1 MAFGRRIGRA
11 QLERYAGKTLVE
23 VADKNPDI
31 LKLGASRR
39 NVSLVYLDIWG
50 FTEVTNYASP
60 QAVVDLL
67 VDYFARMTRVIRG
80 NKGFVD
86 KFFGDAIFSIFGA
99 PREDAQHPHS
109 ASKAAL
115 AALRETLKLAA
126 EWHVQG
132 FGRISQS
139 IGVVTGPAIV
149 GNIGTEERAM
159 YTAVGE
165 AVSLTVQLQQAS
177 RLYRAPIV
185 ISRDTHIAVRREML
199 TRELDVIKIH
209 GTDRTTPV
217 FELLGE
223 RNEVPDRIQMF
234 ADVFERGLRAF
245 RQRDWER
252 AEKRFQD
259 ADKIAG
265 DDGPSR
271 LYIRRCALY
280 RKHPPPPEWDL
291 VHAHTV
297 RINSPGETPTPS

>member
-1 MAFGRRIGRA
+1 MAFGRKISRA

-23 VADKNPDI
+23 VAEKNPAV
-31 LKLGASRR
+31 LNLGATRR

-50 FTEVTNYASP
+50 FTDVTNYASP
-60 QAVVDLL
+60 QAVIDLL
-67 VDYFARMTRVIRG
+67 CDYFSRMTNVIRA
-80 NKGFVD
+80 KRGFVD

-99 PREDAQHPHS
+99 PVDDPAHALNAS
-109 ASKAAL
+109 AAAVS
-115 AALRETLKLAA
+115 ALRETLKLAA

-132 FGRISQS
+132 FGKIAQS

-149 GNIGTEERAM
+149 GNIGTPERAM

-165 AVSLTVQLQQAS
+165 AVTLTVQLQQAS
-177 RLYRAPIV
+177 RLYRAPII
-185 ISRDTHIAVRREML
+185 ISRETNAAVKKDML

-209 GTDRTTPV
+209 GTDRTTSI
-217 FELLGE
+217 FELVGPLADIP
-223 RNEVPDRIQMF
+223 NNVQMYV
-234 ADVFERGLRAF
+234 DVFERGLRAF
-245 RQRDWER
+245 RMRDWDR

-271 LYIRRCALY
+271 LYMRRCQLY
-280 RKHPPPPEWDL
+280 RKHPPPADWDL

-297 RINSPGETPTPS
+297 RMNQTGQ